1 MSGAGEYARLVERIF
16 RADGN
21 STGVRLTAED
31 VAKLAAILRTTAA
44 DVEAAEYDA
53 LDTVGAT

>member
-1 MSGAGEYARLVERIF
+1 MSGAGAYARLVERIF
-16 RADGN
+16 QADRN
-21 STGVRLTAED
+21 DAGVRLTGDD

-53 LDTVGAT
+53 LETPSDS